1 MLFGINHAT
10 DDLSCQAM
18 TTFFC
23 RQKRRIPVAEL
34 KDFLAELAINPK
46 KLGEFIHDPEAAMTK
61 AELSKEDKAALL
73 SGFPSI
79 IYARLAGVPTQQA
92 FQITSSSPI
101 GMQPNVTQI
110 PPYYPIYIVLAPPSY
125 MGQPPYM
132 GPQAQQGPF
141 PYLTPHFVW
150 QPPPPYLT
158 PHFVWQPTQPSG
170 PQTGPPQAGGWR

>member
-1 MLFGINHAT
+1 M
-10 DDLSCQAM
+10 
-18 TTFFC
+18 
-23 RQKRRIPVAEL
+23 AEL

-132 GPQAQQGPF
+132 GLQAQQGPFPYLTPHFVWQPTQPSGLQAQQGPF

>member
-1 MLFGINHAT
+1 
-10 DDLSCQAM
+10 
-18 TTFFC
+18 
-23 RQKRRIPVAEL
+23 VAEL

-170 PQTGPPQAGGWR
+170 LQAQQGPFPYLTPHFVWQPTQPSGPQTGPPQAGGWR